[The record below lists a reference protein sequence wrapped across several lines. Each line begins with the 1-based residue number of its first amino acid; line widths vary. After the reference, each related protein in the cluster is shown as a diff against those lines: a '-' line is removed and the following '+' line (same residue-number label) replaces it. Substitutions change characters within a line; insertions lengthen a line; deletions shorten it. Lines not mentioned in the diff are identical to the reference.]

1 MKVRD
6 IPKRRTQR
14 AKTVV
19 RRQYGPRCSDYDPYC
34 ATCNAHKFLM
44 VHRRVPH
51 IDQIV
56 RFWHG

>member
-6 IPKRRTQR
+6 IPKRRLLR
-14 AKTVV
+14 AQAVV

-44 VHRRVPH
+44 VHRRVPY

-56 RFWHG
+56 RF